1 MSDLESHLKSCV
13 FDEKKVPEFLKT
25 FIEDRNKT
33 KENNRK
39 KILEENFCDEKPSFN
54 TNSSLSQRLYSKN
67 PKLLEMVN
75 KSASKNKRDS
85 LFDMLANMEKNKNN
99 FEEEIQQ
106 TNTLLENRQDKN
118 VLNNNSFSKKNE
130 SHEIDSFYVVND
142 ADKGIKH
149 II

>member
-1 MSDLESHLKSCV
+1 LSDLENHLKSCV

-75 KSASKNKRDS
+75 KSASNNKRDS
-85 LFDMLANMEKNKNN
+85 LFDILANMEKNKSN

-106 TNTLLENRQDKN
+106 SNPLLNERQDKN
-118 VLNNNSFSKKNE
+118 FKANNSFSKNNK
-130 SHEIDSFYVVND
+130 SHETDSFYVIND
-142 ADKGIKH
+142 DNKGIKH
-149 II
+149 LK

>member
-1 MSDLESHLKSCV
+1 LSDLESHLKSCV
-13 FDEKKVPEFLKT
+13 FDEKSVPEFLKT
-25 FIEDRNKT
+25 FIDDRNKT